1 MQKEEPRWLIAPPDK
16 NLKVPFLKGVPVK
29 ALENEKME
37 YEVETEKGKIR
48 MIAEVKSTF

>member
-16 NLKVPFLKGVPVK
+16 SIRVPFLKGIPVK

-37 YEVETEKGKIR
+37 YEV
-48 MIAEVKSTF
+48 